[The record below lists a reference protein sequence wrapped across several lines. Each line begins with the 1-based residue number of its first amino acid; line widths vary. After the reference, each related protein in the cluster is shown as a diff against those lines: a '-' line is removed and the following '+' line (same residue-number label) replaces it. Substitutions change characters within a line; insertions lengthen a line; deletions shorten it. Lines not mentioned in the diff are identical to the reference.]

1 MVNRSLYTVGRII
14 ADYVKYATRSEQ
26 YSLAVR
32 YRADLTT
39 IQNREYIVCPM

>member
-1 MVNRSLYTVGRII
+1 MNSSLYTVGRII
-14 ADYVKYATRSEQ
+14 ADYVKYTMRSHQ

-39 IQNREYIVCPM
+39 IQNRE